1 MRNGWVGEGE
11 KGRGN
16 WGKYLHLP
24 IQSERGAE
32 TERSSAIVSRISR
45 AGGAGKGADLRKYF
59 LDCKPNILKMKL
71 IHLRHFVLLQ
81 NSFEIL
87 NYWTKIDILI
97 NYIRILVSNKTTKI
111 FSVFKM
117 NQNKLNKLSF
127 QICMCETRWLQLGP
141 SWEFRPRLPPAPG
154 REDPLLR

>member
-1 MRNGWVGEGE
+1 MGELARGE

-71 IHLRHFVLLQ
+71 IHLRHLYFYKTLLNQ
-81 NSFEIL
+81 IIELL
-87 NYWTKIDILI
+87 N
-97 NYIRILVSNKTTKI
+97 
-111 FSVFKM
+111 
-117 NQNKLNKLSF
+117 
-127 QICMCETRWLQLGP
+127 
-141 SWEFRPRLPPAPG
+141 
-154 REDPLLR
+154 